1 MKKLVKLFERYII
14 IALLVMMMLVVFLGT
29 VELAI
34 VIIEEIFQPPRLLLL
49 NLEELLQIFSRF
61 LLILIGLELI
71 EATQVYLN
79 QETVPVETI
88 FLVALIAISRKV
100 IILDLQKYSPPMLW
114 GIASI
119 ILSLSLGY
127 FFLKKALK

>member
-1 MKKLVKLFERYII
+1 MRKLVKLFERYII

-34 VIIEEIFQPPRLLLL
+34 VIIEQILERTRFLLL
-49 NLEELLQIFSRF
+49 NIEELLNIFSRF

-71 EATQVYLN
+71 EATKVYIN
-79 QETVPVETI
+79 EETVHVETI
-88 FLVALIAISRKV
+88 FLVALIAITRKV
-100 IILDLQKYSPPMLW
+100 IILDLQKYSPPMLL

-119 ILSLSLGY
+119 IFSLSLGY

>member
-1 MKKLVKLFERYII
+1 MRKLVKLFERYII

-34 VIIEEIFQPPRLLLL
+34 VIIEQILERPRFLLL
-49 NLEELLQIFSRF
+49 NIEELLNIFSRF

-71 EATQVYLN
+71 EATKVYLN
-79 QETVPVETI
+79 KETVHVETI
-88 FLVALIAISRKV
+88 FLVALIAITRKV
-100 IILDLQKYSPPMLW
+100 IILDLQKYSPPMLL

-119 ILSLSLGY
+119 IFSLSLGY

>member
-1 MKKLVKLFERYII
+1 MRKLVKLFERYII

>member
-1 MKKLVKLFERYII
+1 MRKLVKLFERYII

-34 VIIEEIFQPPRLLLL
+34 VIIEQILERTRFLLL
-49 NLEELLQIFSRF
+49 NIEELLNIFSRF

-71 EATQVYLN
+71 EATKVYLN
-79 QETVPVETI
+79 EETVHVETI
-88 FLVALIAISRKV
+88 FLVALIAITRKV
-100 IILDLQKYSPPMLW
+100 IILDLQKYSPPMLL

-119 ILSLSLGY
+119 IFSLSLGY

>member
-1 MKKLVKLFERYII
+1 MRKLVKLFERYII

-34 VIIEEIFQPPRLLLL
+34 VIIEQILERPRFLLL
-49 NLEELLQIFSRF
+49 NIEELLNIFSRF

-71 EATQVYLN
+71 EATKVYLN
-79 QETVPVETI
+79 EETVHVETI
-88 FLVALIAISRKV
+88 FLVALIAITRKV
-100 IILDLQKYSPPMLW
+100 IILDLQKYSPPMLL

-119 ILSLSLGY
+119 IFSLSLGY

>member
-1 MKKLVKLFERYII
+1 MRKLVKLFERYII
-14 IALLVMMMLVVFLGT
+14 IALLVMMMLVVLLGT

-34 VIIEEIFQPPRLLLL
+34 VIIEQILERPRFLLL
-49 NLEELLQIFSRF
+49 NIEELLNIFSRF

-71 EATQVYLN
+71 EATKVYLN
-79 QETVPVETI
+79 EETVHVETI
-88 FLVALIAISRKV
+88 FLVALIAITRKV
-100 IILDLQKYSPPMLW
+100 IILDLQKYSPPMLL

-119 ILSLSLGY
+119 IFSLSLGY

>member
-1 MKKLVKLFERYII
+1 MRKLVKLFERYII

-34 VIIEEIFQPPRLLLL
+34 VIIEQILERPRFLLL
-49 NLEELLQIFSRF
+49 NIEELLNIFSRF

-71 EATQVYLN
+71 EATKVYLN
-79 QETVPVETI
+79 QETVHVETI
-88 FLVALIAISRKV
+88 FLVALIAITRKV
-100 IILDLQKYSPPMLW
+100 IILDLQKYSPPMLL